1 MRRALTRPLSL
12 SLVLALALPPIL
24 AASFTAPVASAAEKG
39 EKKKG
44 GGESFLQLPTLT
56 ATIWRADGRRGVL
69 QVDIGLDIPDAGLRQ
84 RASQSVPLLRDAYT
98 RLLLLYAPSIR
109 PGAPP
114 NPDIMGVELQRA
126 TDQTLGRPG
135 AKLLLGTI
143 LEN

>member
-1 MRRALTRPLSL
+1 MRRASTRLL
-12 SLVLALALPPIL
+12 ALVLPLML
-24 AASFTAPVASAAEKG
+24 AASFATPGATAAEKV

-44 GGESFLQLPTLT
+44 GGETFLQLPTLT
-56 ATIWRADGRRGVL
+56 ATIWRGDGRRGVL
-69 QVDIGLDIPDAGLRQ
+69 QVDVGLDIPDAGLRQ

-98 RLLLLYAPSIR
+98 RLLLIYAPSIR

-114 NPDIMGVELQRA
+114 NPDVMGVELQKA